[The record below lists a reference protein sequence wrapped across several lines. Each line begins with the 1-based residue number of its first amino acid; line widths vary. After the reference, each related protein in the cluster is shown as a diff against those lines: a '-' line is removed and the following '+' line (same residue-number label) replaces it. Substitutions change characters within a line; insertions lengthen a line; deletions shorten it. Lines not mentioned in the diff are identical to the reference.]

1 MPVQDNDDKRT
12 ADQPAVDAEEELR
25 RKQAQEQQQ
34 ESVAQKSGKLLPLL
48 NAKAEHHQSRIDSLD
63 EKIANQTD
71 KIDRNKAKIEA
82 LSAKADKLE
91 DTNRMLKTTIGNL
104 PGIGAVLALNEK
116 RIQAIR
122 EEKIPERQQK
132 INQGVGEN
140 RQIYRK
146 A

>member
-48 NAKAEHHQSRIDSLD
+48 NAKAEHHLIRIVSLD

-71 KIDRNKAKIEA
+71 
-82 LSAKADKLE
+82 
-91 DTNRMLKTTIGNL
+91 
-104 PGIGAVLALNEK
+104 
-116 RIQAIR
+116 
-122 EEKIPERQQK
+122 
-132 INQGVGEN
+132 
-140 RQIYRK
+140 
-146 A
+146 

>member
-12 ADQPAVDAEEELR
+12 ADQPAVDAEEEIR
-25 RKQAQEQQQ
+25 RKQAQAQEQQQ
-34 ESVAQKSGKLLPLL
+34 EESGAQKSGKLLPFL

-91 DTNRMLKTTIGNL
+91 DT
-104 PGIGAVLALNEK
+104 ESDY
-116 RIQAIR
+116 
-122 EEKIPERQQK
+122 RQSA
-132 INQGVGEN
+132 G
-140 RQIYRK
+140 YPHSHRK
-146 A
+146 